1 MAGCIFCAIVEGSAP
16 AEVVDAD
23 EHTVAFMDINPA
35 TAGHALVVPR
45 RHIADLWDM
54 TVDLAGPLMTAVHR
68 LAGRM
73 RDRLTPEGLNLLQS
87 TRAAAFQ
94 TVFHLHVH
102 LIPRYSGDTIRLP
115 WTPSPGDPA
124 QINAVAERLRG

>member
-23 EHTVAFMDINPA
+23 EHTLAFLDINPA

-45 RHIADLWDM
+45 RHVTDLWDM
-54 TVDLAGPLMTAVHR
+54 TTDLAGPLMTAVHR

-73 RDRLTPEGLNLLQS
+73 RDTLTPDGLNLLQS

-102 LIPRYSGDTIRLP
+102 LIPRYPGDAIRLP
-115 WTPSPGDPA
+115 WVPSPGDPD
-124 QINAVAERLRG
+124 QITAVAEQLRG